1 MARARIKADIVKSL
15 ANRINSGKDERKKER
30 KEGRERI
37 LKINVK
43 TRDFGKILV
52 QRYLEETNYK

>member
-30 KEGRERI
+30 KEGREE
-37 LKINVK
+37 
-43 TRDFGKILV
+43 GKMGG
-52 QRYLEETNYK
+52 RKKKKETLNNRTWKRNKRNKK